1 MTFTCEARLTDELN
15 TIPIVFFSVDDEVA
29 AHKDLEDRG
38 FKELRQKTINGTTR
52 RTLLVEAYNN
62 NNNTGI
68 YCTLIPHGTRS
79 DNATLMIQGKVD
91 LCMHRYVILLAYL
104 GVCACVCLYVCL
116 SVSVYLSIYHIAL

>member
-1 MTFTCEARLTDELN
+1 MTFTCEARLTSGL
-15 TIPIVFFSVDDEVA
+15 TATPIVFFSVDDEAA
-29 AHKDLEDRG
+29 AHKTLEDRG

-52 RTLLVEAYNN
+52 RTLLVEAYDN

-79 DNATLMIQGKVD
+79 DNATLTIQGKVD

-104 GVCACVCLYVCL
+104 GVCVCVCMSVCL
-116 SVSVYLSIYHIAL
+116 CLCLCIQVYTI